1 MFIGIYQGRRRY
13 TPLLL
18 INHSLWRK
26 YRALTTVRNL
36 LDFLRKYSYVFLFLI
51 LELVSMAMLF
61 RFNSYQGSVWY
72 TAANAAVARV
82 NGWYYGFFS
91 YLNLESVNR
100 NLTEENIRLERE
112 SDALREALMTV
123 TRDTTVTERLM
134 LEHLRDFRL
143 IPATVVSNTRSTG
156 GSLLVIDK
164 GAAEGIR
171 PEMGVVGGGGVV
183 GIVYLTGRHHSLV
196 IPVTNSKSS
205 ISCRVRGQRYFG
217 YLQWN
222 GGDMMH
228 AYVDDF
234 PRYAKVKKGEAV
246 ETSGY
251 SSVFPP
257 GIFVGRIAGIEN
269 SPDGQSYKLDIVL
282 GTHFGNLRDVSVVAT
297 PYKAEIDTL
306 KAHAHFEEE

>member
-1 MFIGIYQGRRRY
+1 M
-13 TPLLL
+13 
-18 INHSLWRK
+18 H
-26 YRALTTVRNL
+26 NL
-36 LDFLRKYSYVFLFLI
+36 LDFLRKYAYFFLFLL
-51 LELVSMAMLF
+51 LESLSLLLLF
-61 RFNSYQGSVWY
+61 RFNHYQGSVAFS
-72 TAANAAVARV
+72 AANAAVARV
-82 NGWYYGFFS
+82 ETGYAEALA
-91 YLNLESVNR
+91 YLQLQGVNR
-100 NLTEENIRLERE
+100 QLTEENMRLQMQTNR
-112 SDALREALMTV
+112 LREALMTA
-123 TRDTTVTERLM
+123 TRDTCITQRLMMERLADYE
-134 LEHLRDFRL
+134 LIAARVVQNSQGYRDNY
-143 IPATVVSNTRSTG
+143 I
-156 GSLLVIDK
+156 VIDR
-164 GAAEGIR
+164 GTTDGVQ

-257 GIFVGRIAGIEN
+257 GIFVGRISGIEN

>member
-1 MFIGIYQGRRRY
+1 
-13 TPLLL
+13 
-18 INHSLWRK
+18 
-26 YRALTTVRNL
+26 
-36 LDFLRKYSYVFLFLI
+36 
-51 LELVSMAMLF
+51 
-61 RFNSYQGSVWY
+61 
-72 TAANAAVARV
+72 
-82 NGWYYGFFS
+82 
-91 YLNLESVNR
+91 
-100 NLTEENIRLERE
+100 
-112 SDALREALMTV
+112 
-123 TRDTTVTERLM
+123 
-134 LEHLRDFRL
+134 
-143 IPATVVSNTRSTG
+143 
-156 GSLLVIDK
+156 
-164 GAAEGIR
+164 
-171 PEMGVVGGGGVV
+171 MGVVGGGGGV

-257 GIFVGRIAGIEN
+257 GIFVGRIASIEN